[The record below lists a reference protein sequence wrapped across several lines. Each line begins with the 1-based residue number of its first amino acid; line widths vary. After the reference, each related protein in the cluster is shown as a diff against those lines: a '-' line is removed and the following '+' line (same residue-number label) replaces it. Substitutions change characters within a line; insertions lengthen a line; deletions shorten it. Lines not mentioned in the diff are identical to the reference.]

1 MRKYYWALILLVKK
15 FQSSVFSLQAPG
27 RSVNIDRTRMWHQAR
42 HPEVNINLSTIA
54 DILNESPNQALRYK
68 FRHLSHS
75 NEKTIIQE
83 GYLEKYP

>member
-1 MRKYYWALILLVKK
+1 
-15 FQSSVFSLQAPG
+15 
-27 RSVNIDRTRMWHQAR
+27 MWHQAR
-42 HPEVNINLSTIA
+42 HPEVNIYLSTIA

-83 GYLEKYP
+83 GYLEKYPISEVTLGQLSSENWP